1 MIPEINK
8 TWRFNQSSSKDIVK
22 KLFYTED
29 NLLESDRLFFVLK
42 GEIYEEPY
50 EETYEKK
57 YK

>member
-50 EETYEKK
+50 EKK